1 MLELFKE
8 QERQLR
14 LKEESVQRKRD
25 AAMQE
30 CYEDYKKKEK
40 FNEHILQGEKIR
52 NELKGSAQMLQNR
65 KCMQNVKLSEESL
78 GKHLGEIKLNNQREE
93 KLRQLLWE
101 TSPELKELRQKIL
114 LANVAKDHAM
124 QMAEKQALLELK
136 RQEEESL
143 AEAARLE
150 KVAMEEEERKKEMEE
165 FQAKLQYHR
174 DLDELRHFKL
184 KKDSAHEEQL
194 ERERKAIDDIKRQIE
209 KEDLEHA
216 KKKIEAQ
223 KELQRQ
229 AQELQI
235 ERDKI
240 RLQEKLKERAVDLK
254 VDEYR
259 KAQELRVKQLEEKK
273 QLSLEQKLQLQE
285 ELLSYLEKIYS
296 EKLKKEHLRTDL
308 AVEEKDAK
316 EKAKELEA
324 ESKRMKLRKELQRLY
339 DMQLYVKKQKQELQK
354 KEEELY
360 RQSLMAR
367 LFEEDKLE
375 LMSQQKQ
382 RQKKLEH
389 MRIAQAMIE
398 ESRKKKAAERAREL
412 ADLKYHED
420 VESERIRMVKEE
432 KIRFLK
438 ECASD
443 LLGYLPK
450 GIFEN
455 DETIEQLG
463 DEFKKFY
470 FRQSCSK

>member
-1 MLELFKE
+1 MLKLFKE
-8 QERQLR
+8 QERQIR
-14 LKEESVQRKRD
+14 LNQESVQRKRD
-25 AAMQE
+25 TAMQE
-30 CYEDYKKKEK
+30 HYKDIQRKEK
-40 FNEHILQGEKIR
+40 FNERILQDEKIR
-52 NELKGSAQMLQNR
+52 NELKCTAQTLQNR
-65 KCMQNVKLSEESL
+65 KCMQEVKFSEESL
-78 GKHLGEIKLNNQREE
+78 GKHLGEMKLNNQREE
-93 KLRQLLWE
+93 KLRQLLWQ

-136 RQEEESL
+136 RQEEEAL
-143 AEAARLE
+143 AEAVRLE
-150 KVAMEEEERKKEMEE
+150 KAAMEEEDRRKEMEE

-184 KKDSAHEEQL
+184 KKDFSQEEQL
-194 ERERKAIDDIKRQIE
+194 ERERRAIDDIKRQIE
-209 KEDLEHA
+209 EEDLEQA

-223 KELQRQ
+223 KELHKQ
-229 AQELQI
+229 AQELQR

-240 RLQEKLKERAVDLK
+240 RLQEKLKERAIDLK

-259 KAQELRVKQLEEKK
+259 KAQELRAKQLEEKK

-296 EKLKKEHLRTDL
+296 EKLKKELLRTDL

-324 ESKRMKLRKELQRLY
+324 ESKRIKIREELQRLY
-339 DMQLYVKKQKQELQK
+339 DMQLYVKKQKQDLQK

-360 RQSLMAR
+360 RQSLMAK

-420 VESERIRMVKEE
+420 LESERIRMVKEE

-438 ECASD
+438 GCARE

-450 GIFEN
+450 GILES
-455 DETIEQLG
+455 DEIIDQLG

-470 FRQSCSK
+470 FRQNCSK